1 MEGHSRALS
10 PSRCRS
16 RGGCWSAWSAASVSM
31 AAVRPQQPRPWCHA
45 RHSGHTST
53 PPCGVQAS
61 APGVWDTRAFLC
73 TAFAGVVWVFVL
85 GAGAGACP
93 SGAHTVSGRRA
104 WERAAARRPP
114 RPEARG
120 AAPSWVPE
128 PSARARRQ
136 VAIYLLRSVIS
147 SLLSPQLL
155 GHSPPHGRPQKTPA
169 TARRGRAGRVS
180 GGLFP
185 VVPVLSLHLPGPRS
199 AGGRRAPRGR
209 GLRCASSLLW
219 TGSPGRHTPG
229 VFPVPSIPSARES
242 ALHGGGPWRA
252 CGEWRGRGGRAAK
265 QLSPVLRGARAGGE
279 GGRQVAGTGGRRT
292 GL

>member
-1 MEGHSRALS
+1 MRGWFGCSFWALVLE
-10 PSRCRS
+10 PAPRERTPY
-16 RGGCWSAWSAASVSM
+16 RG
-31 AAVRPQQPRPWCHA
+31 
-45 RHSGHTST
+45 
-53 PPCGVQAS
+53 
-61 APGVWDTRAFLC
+61 D
-73 TAFAGVVWVFVL
+73 
-85 GAGAGACP
+85 
-93 SGAHTVSGRRA
+93 GRGR
-104 WERAAARRPP
+104 RAAARRPP

-136 VAIYLLRSVIS
+136 VAIYLLRSVIG
-147 SLLSPQLL
+147 SLLGPQLL